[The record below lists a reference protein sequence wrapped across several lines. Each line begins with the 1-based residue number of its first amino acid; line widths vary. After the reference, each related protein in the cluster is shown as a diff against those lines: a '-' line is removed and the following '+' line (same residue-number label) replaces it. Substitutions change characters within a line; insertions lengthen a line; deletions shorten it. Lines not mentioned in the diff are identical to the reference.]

1 MNAKIRI
8 IISVVVGVALA
19 ALIAFAQTRTDGTQS
34 QSAGGIIGMPLGGS
48 FEGLLDANGKT
59 VTEETFK
66 DKYQLVFFGFT
77 FCPMICPTEMTRLG
91 KVLDKLTPDQR
102 AQLAPIFVSI
112 DPERDTPKVLK
123 AYGTSFNP
131 AIISLTGTP
140 DAINKVKADWK
151 VYASKV
157 QMDGMTEYMMDH
169 STFLYF
175 RGPDGLIQGLF
186 NREDSPETILKAI
199 NAVIK

>member
-1 MNAKIRI
+1 
-8 IISVVVGVALA
+8 
-19 ALIAFAQTRTDGTQS
+19 
-34 QSAGGIIGMPLGGS
+34 MPLGGS
-48 FEGLLDANGKT
+48 FEGLLDADGKT

-102 AQLAPIFVSI
+102 AQIAPIFVSI

-140 DAINKVKADWK
+140 DSINKVKADWK

-175 RGPDGLIQGLF
+175 RDPDGLIQGLF
-186 NREDSPETILKAI
+186 NREDSPETILKTI